1 MDDGPIIGAS
11 GPGVALT
18 VTIVAMVHPLVAVKV
33 ITEVPGAMPVIAPDA
48 VAVAT
53 RWLLLVHDTVGMV
66 ASVRKVTDP
75 VQTVRVPLIGAG
87 RGFTVT
93 TDIL

>member
-1 MDDGPIIGAS
+1 MASDSVTDPPLCEMDDGPIIGAS

-18 VTIVAMVHPLVAVKV
+18 VTIVAVVHPLVAVKV

-53 RWLLLVHDTVGMV
+53 V
-66 ASVRKVTDP
+66 
-75 VQTVRVPLIGAG
+75 
-87 RGFTVT
+87 
-93 TDIL
+93 